1 MQMGRLRAR
10 WRTAF
15 AAADVRQ
22 DTWIGKRFD
31 ARWFDLDFQWTSS
44 GIRRQLTFP
53 SAEALLD
60 LPAVKPYRYRFRACA
75 AGAQRTLMV
84 SDIPFRAA
92 GQWPP
97 MSIQQH
103 PHVAIRTLS
112 CGPAAAPEHALVH
125 EAVAFWAVRQ
135 PDTVAAQHGAES
147 ITYAALVHD
156 ADRLASRLEAAGIRS
171 GDAVGLF
178 VTRSI
183 PMLVAII
190 AVLKLGAAYVPQ
202 DIRLV
207 PPALLSQVFQD
218 AGCATLLCLREHR
231 TLARS
236 VADAN
241 ILAIEDSMHRGD
253 GVDWIPRCVPPE
265 STAFILY
272 TSGTTGLPN
281 GVKVTHRNLCNI
293 LLTAPGNLG
302 IRPGMRVSQLL
313 NIAFDMSAW
322 EILGTL
328 CQGGTLVIREDDMQA
343 AAATA
348 DVIIATPSILAQLDR
363 DQCRRARTV
372 AVAGEPCAESLAAHW
387 GERCTFFNGCGPTET
402 TIVNTMHRYQRGSG
416 HLNIGTPTPNNTVY
430 VLDAQC
436 QPCAVGETGEMW
448 AGGLCVTAGYAGNP
462 ALTAERYHDDPFL
475 GAGWKMFR
483 TRDLGRWTS
492 GGELEH
498 LGRTD
503 DQVKVRGFRVE
514 LDAVSRVLEQAA
526 SVEQA
531 VTLKLDS
538 RTLASVLTPVG
549 ADVRQARA
557 HAQKQLPYYAVPAH
571 LLTLES
577 LPLTPRGKVD
587 KRDLLQRLKRIG

>member
-1 MQMGRLRAR
+1 
-10 WRTAF
+10 
-15 AAADVRQ
+15 
-22 DTWIGKRFD
+22 
-31 ARWFDLDFQWTSS
+31 
-44 GIRRQLTFP
+44 
-53 SAEALLD
+53 
-60 LPAVKPYRYRFRACA
+60 
-75 AGAQRTLMV
+75 MV
-84 SDIPFRAA
+84 SDITSHSA
-92 GQWPP
+92 GNWPP
-97 MSIQQH
+97 TSIQQH

-112 CGPAAAPEHALVH
+112 CGPAASPTHALVH

-135 PDTVAAQHGAES
+135 PDVVAAQHGAAS
-147 ITYAALVHD
+147 ITYSALLRD
-156 ADRLASRLEAAGIRS
+156 ADQLASRLEAAGVRS

-207 PPALLSQVFQD
+207 PPALLSTVFHD
-218 AGCATLLCLREHR
+218 AGCSALLCLREHR
-231 TLARS
+231 ALACG

-253 GVDWIPRCVPPE
+253 GVDWTPRCVPPD

-272 TSGTTGLPN
+272 TSGTTGIPN

-293 LLTAPGNLG
+293 LLTAPGDLG
-302 IRPGMRVSQLL
+302 IRPGVRVSQLL

-328 CQGGTLVIREDDMQA
+328 CQGGTLVIRGDDMQA
-343 AAATA
+343 AVASV
-348 DVIIATPSILAQLDR
+348 DVIIATPSLLGRLDR
-363 DQCRRARTV
+363 DRCGMLRTV

-402 TIVNTMHRYQRGSG
+402 TIVNTMHRYQRGRA
-416 HLNIGTPTPNNTVY
+416 HINIGKPTPNNTVY
-430 VLDAQC
+430 VLDAQG

-462 ALTAERYHDDPFL
+462 ALTAARYHDDPFL

-492 GGELEH
+492 HGELEH

-549 ADVRQARA
+549 ADVQQARA
-557 HAQKQLPYYAVPAH
+557 HAQRQLPYYAVPAR
-571 LLTLES
+571 LLTLET

-587 KRDLLQRLKRIG
+587 KRCLLQCLRDTG